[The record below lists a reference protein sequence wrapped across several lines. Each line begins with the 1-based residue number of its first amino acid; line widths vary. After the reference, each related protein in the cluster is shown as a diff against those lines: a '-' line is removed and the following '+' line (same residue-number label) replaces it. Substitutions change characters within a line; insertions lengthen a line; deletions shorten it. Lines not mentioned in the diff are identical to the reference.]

1 MSASITIDLN
11 SDNDELLFYINILQT
26 VIDKNNK
33 DKERWDN
40 ERRERRKKKTKEEI
54 LKEIDDELEM
64 EKINIQDSN
73 TEISNLELKRKEL
86 ESMSDTKPEKPF
98 KKVKPI
104 KKKVSINPNEPLLV
118 DY

>member
-1 MSASITIDLN
+1 MLYYKMSASITSDLN

-64 EKINIQDSN
+64 E
-73 TEISNLELKRKEL
+73 
-86 ESMSDTKPEKPF
+86 SMSDPNPENPF

-104 KKKVSINPNEPLLV
+104 KKKVTINPNEPLLV